1 MHERGVP
8 DGMDCDRGPKREIL
22 LFFVGQHAELID
34 DVSRQRSEVQG
45 LRDQLDLSRV
55 GARKGQKA
63 LDEAREPVDLLQH
76 AADDVAVRAG
86 IECVP
91 QRYLADAAHRSQR
104 GAQLVRRIG
113 RESTQPFE
121 RILQTR

>member
-1 MHERGVP
+1 
-8 DGMDCDRGPKREIL
+8 MDCDRGPKREIL

-34 DVSRQRSEVQG
+34 YVPHQRSEVQG
-45 LRDQLDLSRV
+45 LREQLNLSRV
-55 GARKGQKA
+55 GAREGEKT

-76 AADDVAVRAG
+76 ATDDVAVRTG
-86 IECVP
+86 IQCLP

-104 GAQLVRRIG
+104 GAKLVRRIG